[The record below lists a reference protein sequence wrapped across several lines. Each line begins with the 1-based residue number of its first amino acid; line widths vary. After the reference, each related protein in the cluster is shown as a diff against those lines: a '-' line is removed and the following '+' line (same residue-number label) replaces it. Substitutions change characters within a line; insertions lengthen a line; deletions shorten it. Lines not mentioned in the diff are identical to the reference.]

1 MDQVS
6 ACKLHVFNE
15 KKDTYF
21 FCTLLTLFRSRF
33 QEGKVS
39 LLETLTINV
48 TFIYYTPISQKLTY
62 NIVNHLSF
70 PQSKN
75 KKGTAVW
82 LLPVSISVVR
92 KAARFCCC

>member
-1 MDQVS
+1 MYLYVP
-6 ACKLHVFNE
+6 NE
-15 KKDTYF
+15 KRVTYC

-33 QEGKVS
+33 QERKVS

-62 NIVNHLSF
+62 NIVNHLPF